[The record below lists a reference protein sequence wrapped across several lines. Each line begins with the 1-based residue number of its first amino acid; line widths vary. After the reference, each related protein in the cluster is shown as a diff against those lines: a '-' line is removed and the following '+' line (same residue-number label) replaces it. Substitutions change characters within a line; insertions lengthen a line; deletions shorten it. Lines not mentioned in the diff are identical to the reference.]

1 MARKARRLPP
11 PVVPMYPQKVVLS
24 DGSSF
29 THWTTSPKSSIRL
42 TRDISNS
49 PLWTLSAASGGEE
62 DDTSGRLSKFRL
74 RFDQSGALDN
84 YEASQHLNSPQEE
97 NDDLHA
103 QFSQP
108 SIPVLSEE
116 DLKEIYRDLLR
127 IEYID
132 KPRDVFLK
140 SILNGYKEI
149 A

>member
-1 MARKARRLPP
+1 MPRRLPATILPQERQRQLLYAYGNSHVMVKKARRLPP

-29 THWTTSPKSSIRL
+29 THWTTSPRSSIRL

-84 YEASQHLNSPQEE
+84 YGLF
-97 NDDLHA
+97 DDLAKGEQQQQKSSQA
-103 QFSQP
+103 Q
-108 SIPVLSEE
+108 L
-116 DLKEIYRDLLR
+116 
-127 IEYID
+127 
-132 KPRDVFLK
+132 
-140 SILNGYKEI
+140 
-149 A
+149 

>member
-1 MARKARRLPP
+1 MPRRLPAAILPQERQRQLVYAYGNSHVIARKARRLPP

-49 PLWTLSAASGGEE
+49 PLWTLSAAGGGEE

-84 YEASQHLNSPQEE
+84 YGSFYDLAKEKQQQQKSTQTHLSSKN
-97 NDDLHA
+97 
-103 QFSQP
+103 
-108 SIPVLSEE
+108 
-116 DLKEIYRDLLR
+116 KE
-127 IEYID
+127 
-132 KPRDVFLK
+132 K
-140 SILNGYKEI
+140 
-149 A
+149 